1 MKCPYCDRDMTSGIL
16 STHQAKPCFVEDGRR
31 LTFGESI
38 SGVGML
44 TATTSNGIVNSTPAY
59 YCPACRKMI
68 IDTGVE
74 K

>member
-1 MKCPYCDRDMTSGIL
+1 MNCPYCDREMISGTIA
-16 STHQAKPCFVEDGRR
+16 TNHNQPRFVEDGRR

-38 SGVGML
+38 SGVGAL
-44 TATTSNGIVNSTPAY
+44 TATTSNGIVNSIPAH

>member
-1 MKCPYCDRDMTSGIL
+1 MNCPYCDREMTSGIL
-16 STHQAKPCFVEDGRR
+16 STSRDKPCFVEDGRR

-44 TATTSNGIVNSTPAY
+44 TATTTNGIVNSTPAY
-59 YCPACRKMI
+59 YCPACRKII

>member
-1 MKCPYCDRDMTSGIL
+1 MKCPYCDREMISGTI
-16 STHQAKPCFVEDGRR
+16 AANRDKPRFVEDGRR

-44 TATTSNGIVNSTPAY
+44 TATTSNGIVNSTPAC

>member
-1 MKCPYCDRDMTSGIL
+1 MKCPYCDRDMTSGTL
-16 STHQAKPCFVEDGRR
+16 NTNRYKPCFVEDGRR

-44 TATTSNGIVNSTPAY
+44 TATTSNGIVNSIPAH
-59 YCPACRKMI
+59 YCPACRKII